1 MHNGEPVLWPIKI
14 CMHNGEQGR
23 PIKIC
28 MHNGEPVVW
37 PIKIGV
43 CYGEP
48 VVWPMNDSEVQTL

>member
-28 MHNGEPVVW
+28 MHNGEPVAW

-48 VVWPMNDSEVQTL
+48 VVWPMNDSE